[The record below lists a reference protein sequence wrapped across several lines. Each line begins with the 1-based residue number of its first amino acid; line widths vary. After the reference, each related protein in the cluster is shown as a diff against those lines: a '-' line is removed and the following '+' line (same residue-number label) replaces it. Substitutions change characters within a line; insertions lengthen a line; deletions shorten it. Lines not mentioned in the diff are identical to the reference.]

1 MFELTPFVQ
10 DVIASMLAAGAFG
23 VLVYRTVG
31 ILRPSA
37 AEPPCTTCGS
47 CAPSKPE
54 GPQAS
59 TLVPL
64 SQLRRPHAS
73 SEQSRGGIRLI
84 G

>member
-10 DVIASMLAAGAFG
+10 DVIASMLAAAAFC

-31 ILRPSA
+31 MLRPDA
-37 AEPPCTTCGS
+37 GEPPCASCGS
-47 CAPSKPE
+47 CAPSTPE
-54 GPQAS
+54 RQEAA

-64 SQLRRPHAS
+64 NRLRRQHGS
-73 SEQSRGGIRLI
+73 SEQPRDGIRLI